1 MDPGGEGSQ
10 GPTLLT
16 MPRGPVSTPEKKRKA
31 KTQCDW
37 TPPKLKRARQEN
49 QAADVKETKIEAVRI
64 TKKRPEVAVTQATPQ
79 KKTRHPASGEKPSE
93 KGKQEKVE
101 VKTPKQQDSQP
112 GPELNE
118 EWQMVMSKLFQGI
131 ETVLQLRASRERI
144 TSLEMLQQ
152 NVVASTQKDLT
163 IERLQQVLTL
173 SGGMLEAVWIGE
185 DGGLNTYLSIEQR
198 ENGKVCRPQGASISD
213 RRSRFM
219 TALAKAREKRELVVK
234 PLPERPVKESKISV
248 PQVAEVDYEAGR
260 AAAAKL
266 AELAKLPSLKRT
278 GSCHER
284 MEALKARI
292 AAKRSIV
299 EKEEHEKAE
308 FQRILDAISLC
319 EDVLAARE
327 VLIHLFARPG
337 EGKLVNISEKKILGA
352 LCSCS
357 YAEQCTRSVSL
368 EAGRLAL
375 TKLKE
380 LGEGLWF
387 TVIPAQYSEETF
399 WRRMPGGNDEGVR
412 AALNSQLRKLQE
424 EKRKIISLGNV
435 KASKIEKDKS

>member
-1 MDPGGEGSQ
+1 M
-10 GPTLLT
+10 
-16 MPRGPVSTPEKKRKA
+16 STPEKKRKA

-49 QAADVKETKIEAVRI
+49 QAPDVKETKIEAVRI

-79 KKTRHPASGEKPSE
+79 KKNRHPASGEKPSE

-101 VKTPKQQDSQP
+101 VKTPKRQDSQP

-163 IERLQQVLTL
+163 MERLQQVLTL

-198 ENGKVCRPQGASISD
+198 ENGKVCRPQGTSISD

-219 TALAKAREKRELVVK
+219 EALAKACERRELVVK
-234 PLPERPVKESKISV
+234 PLPERPVKESKISR
-248 PQVAEVDYEAGR
+248 PQVVEVDHEAGR

-278 GSCHER
+278 GSCQER

-299 EKEEHEKAE
+299 EKEENEKAE

-387 TVIPAQYSEETF
+387 TVIPAQYSEEIF

-412 AALNSQLRKLQE
+412 LALNSQLRKLQE